1 MFSPR
6 FACFLSS
13 CDFHN
18 NIIYRTCRSIGIL
31 RIFFINSRKMRVW
44 GNFGSSD
51 RLMCLDPRQNMY
63 FLEEYTPVLVNTGSG
78 LSIPGDVGGG
88 GMYLID

>member
-1 MFSPR
+1 MR
-6 FACFLSS
+6 AC
-13 CDFHN
+13 
-18 NIIYRTCRSIGIL
+18 
-31 RIFFINSRKMRVW
+31 W
-44 GNFGSSD
+44 NFGSSD
-51 RLMCLDPRQNMY
+51 SLMCLDPRQNMY

>member
-1 MFSPR
+1 
-6 FACFLSS
+6 
-13 CDFHN
+13 
-18 NIIYRTCRSIGIL
+18 
-31 RIFFINSRKMRVW
+31 MRVW

-51 RLMCLDPRQNMY
+51 SLMCLDPRQNMY